1 MPTGLQHIELAMAEQ
16 PTPSPT
22 RIDFDMPPVYMLQ
35 GASAL
40 VQPRASASTP
50 AAAAVCPVMML
61 PETLEV
67 TVVSDG
73 ADGSVDVKVSGF
85 DRCTAP
91 SSSYSDVRSAL
102 VSLVGPDF
110 MQGRELIPQFADQS
124 DVLVRYKRPGP
135 FHPTAGGRLNLKRRK
150 LHVIRL
156 ARCFYC
162 GRALPAKEKRCVTRS
177 GFTPRRVTCCS
188 VRSECPRSFTV
199 GDARYTKDTHDSRLI
214 ITLASNVVI
223 DAVPVVFTFP

>member
-1 MPTGLQHIELAMAEQ
+1 MANGLQHIDLAMAEQ

-110 MQGRELIPQFADQS
+110 MPGRELIPQFADQS
-124 DVLVRYKRPGP
+124 DVLVRYKRAGP
-135 FHPTAGGRLNLKRRK
+135 FHPTGRLKRRK
-150 LHVIRL
+150 LRVIRL

-162 GRALPAKEKRCVTRS
+162 GRALPAKEKRCVTRP
-177 GFTPRRVTCCS
+177 GVTPRRVACYS
-188 VRSECPRSFTV
+188 VRSECPRSFAI
-199 GDARYTKDTHDSRLI
+199 GDARYTKATHDSRLI
-214 ITLASNVVI
+214 ITLASSVVI

>member
-35 GASAL
+35 GAPAL
-40 VQPRASASTP
+40 VQPRASIP

-162 GRALPAKEKRCVTRS
+162 GRALPAKEKRCVTRP
-177 GFTPRRVTCCS
+177 GVTPRRVACYS
-188 VRSECPRSFTV
+188 VRSECPRSFAI
-199 GDARYTKDTHDSRLI
+199 GDARYTKDTHDSRLV

-223 DAVPVVFTFP
+223 AAVPVVFTSP

>member
-1 MPTGLQHIELAMAEQ
+1 MSFNGYCMQHVELAMAEQ
-16 PTPSPT
+16 PTPSP
-22 RIDFDMPPVYMLQ
+22 IDKLPGYTPQ

-40 VQPRASASTP
+40 VQPRASIP
-50 AAAAVCPVMML
+50 AAATACPSVVML

-67 TVVSDG
+67 TVSDG
-73 ADGSVDVKVSGF
+73 ADGLVHVRVTGF
-85 DRCTAP
+85 DLCTAA
-91 SSSYSDVRSAL
+91 SSSYADVRSAL

-110 MQGRELIPQFADQS
+110 MQGRELSPQCADPS
-124 DVLVRYKRPGP
+124 DVLIRYTHAGQ
-135 FHPTAGGRLNLKRRK
+135 FQPTGRLKRRK
-150 LHVIRL
+150 LRVIRL
-156 ARCFYC
+156 ERCFYC
-162 GRALPAKEKRCVTRS
+162 GRALPAKEKRCVTRL

-223 DAVPVVFTFP
+223 DAVPVVFTSP

>member
-1 MPTGLQHIELAMAEQ
+1 MSFDGSGMQHIELAEQ

-22 RIDFDMPPVYMLQ
+22 QIDFE
-35 GASAL
+35 GAAAL
-40 VQPRASASTP
+40 VQPRVSIP
-50 AAAAVCPVMML
+50 AAATVMML

-67 TVVSDG
+67 TVSDG

-85 DRCTAP
+85 DRCTAA
-91 SSSYSDVRSAL
+91 SSNYSDVRSTL
-102 VSLVGPDF
+102 VSLVGPDY
-110 MQGRELIPQFADQS
+110 MQGRELSPQLADQS
-124 DVLVRYKRPGP
+124 DVLVRYVHAGK
-135 FHPTAGGRLNLKRRK
+135 FQPTGRLKRRK

-156 ARCFYC
+156 QQCFYC
-162 GRALPAKEKRCVTRS
+162 GRVLPAKEKRCVTPS

-199 GDARYTKDTHDSRLI
+199 GDARYTKDTHDSRLV

-223 DAVPVVFTFP
+223 AAVPVTSP